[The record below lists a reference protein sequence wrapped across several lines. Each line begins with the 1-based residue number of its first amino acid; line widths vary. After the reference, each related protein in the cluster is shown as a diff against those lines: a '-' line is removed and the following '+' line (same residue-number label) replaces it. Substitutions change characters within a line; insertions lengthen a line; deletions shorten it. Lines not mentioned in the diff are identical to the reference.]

1 MIVTGNE
8 TNPWLRAGRTPASV
22 ATAPPLNDSAPA
34 SITEM
39 EEEQQSVDEVEG
51 TLSEPS
57 EEVAMP
63 QRTGAVFLSA
73 HGGAGATMWSSA
85 FTGHDGGLV
94 TTWERD
100 ITPGDG
106 VVLVLR
112 STVNGITA
120 AKKAIG
126 RYGKDSF
133 TCVLAVAAAPGR
145 EPRLIHDE
153 LKVLAGAVTVVRV
166 PWIQTLILRRSALVT
181 SKDIP
186 AKDLT
191 KITAALIKAGV
202 TLKGETK

>member
-8 TNPWLRAGRTPASV
+8 TNPWLRTGRTPASV
-22 ATAPPLNDSAPA
+22 ATAPPFNDTAPA
-34 SITEM
+34 PTTEA
-39 EEEQQSVDEVEG
+39 EEEQNVGEVED
-51 TLSEPS
+51 TSSEPF
-57 EEVAMP
+57 EEVAAP

-85 FTGHDGGLV
+85 FKGHDGGLV
-94 TTWERD
+94 TTWGRET
-100 ITPGDG
+100 TPGDG

-112 STVNGITA
+112 GTVDGIAA
-120 AKKAIG
+120 AKQAIG

-181 SKDIP
+181 SKDVP
-186 AKDLT
+186 AKDFT
-191 KITAALIKAGV
+191 KLTAALIKAGV

>member
-22 ATAPPLNDSAPA
+22 ATASPLNEPALAPT
-34 SITEM
+34 TEA

-51 TLSEPS
+51 TSSEPS
-57 EEVAMP
+57 EEVAVP

-85 FTGHDGGLV
+85 FKGHDGGLAS
-94 TTWERD
+94 TWERET
-100 ITPGDG
+100 TPGDG

-112 STVNGITA
+112 GTVDGIAA
-120 AKKAIG
+120 AKQAIG

-186 AKDLT
+186 AKDFT